1 MGGLLVCEGCVGGK
15 MKINDESELC
25 VVKDV
30 WLLVVNSL
38 EPSSEPEQEPLSVS
52 NDIIIPSLPYM
63 PISSS

>member
-1 MGGLLVCEGCVGGK
+1 MCEGCVGGK

-38 EPSSEPEQEPLSVS
+38 ELNKNTKDVRALFHVDLNP
-52 NDIIIPSLPYM
+52 
-63 PISSS
+63 

>member
-38 EPSSEPEQEPLSVS
+38 ELNKKTKDVS
-52 NDIIIPSLPYM
+52 ALFHVDLNP
-63 PISSS
+63 